1 MITALI
7 LKKTADFLCNLQF
20 KSGLSL
26 FEVQLLIFDKQRVK
40 VRLKKILLSKETA
53 VLSSQQCKIVLRWET
68 PVF

>member
-26 FEVQLLIFDKQRVK
+26 FEVQLLIEQRVK
-40 VRLKKILLSKETA
+40 VRLRK
-53 VLSSQQCKIVLRWET
+53 
-68 PVF
+68 FY